1 VTENEF
7 RPVRLELVI
16 GWMAAFAGAL
26 AFALVTRRT
35 HAFVALVLLVVSA
48 IYVLAAIRYGTH

>member
-1 VTENEF
+1 M
-7 RPVRLELVI
+7 I

-26 AFALVTRRT
+26 AFAVVTRRT
-35 HAFVALVLLVVSA
+35 RAFVALVLLVAPA

>member
-1 VTENEF
+1 
-7 RPVRLELVI
+7 VI

-26 AFALVTRRT
+26 AFAVVTRRT
-35 HAFVALVLLVVSA
+35 RAFVALVLLVAPA